1 MSPIAALGPGRPR
14 PPLVPGDGERERAL
28 DELAMSSLV
37 KACIAVGH
45 CKLNPRTDPRSFA
58 ASRWG
63 TEAANNA
70 EAVIKAA
77 SAPAMTSTPGW
88 AKEFSRVVW
97 AFLRNLTPLSAG
109 ADLLDKV
116 LRLNFDGAG
125 AISIPNLSVPLADF
139 VGQGAPIPVV
149 DGTVNIQ
156 ATLEPHKFGVIT
168 VLTNEMLTSSNA
180 EALMRDALL
189 QSTGPALD
197 RRLFD
202 ANAAVADVRPAGLL
216 YGITPLGATA
226 GGGYAAMVG
235 DLGKL
240 ANAVAPKSGNGGMT
254 LIAAAPQAIAISLQL
269 VQGSPWPLLTSTSLP
284 AGTIIGVA
292 NAGVVVAAGAAPT
305 IDTTA
310 AASLVMDTA
319 PGAIMTGGSVR
330 ANFQTDT
337 TGLRLR
343 WPISWAVRDPG
354 AIAVIQNTTW

>member
-1 MSPIAALGPGRPR
+1 MA
-14 PPLVPGDGERERAL
+14 V
-28 DELAMSSLV
+28 SSLV
-37 KACIAVGH
+37 RACIATGH
-45 CKLNPRTDPRSFA
+45 AKLNPRTDARSFV

-63 TEAANNA
+63 SEEARNV
-70 EAVIKAA
+70 EAVTKAA

-88 AKEFSRVVW
+88 AKEFSRVVL
-97 AFLRNLTPLSAG
+97 AFLRNLTPISAS
-109 ADLLDKV
+109 ADLLTRV
-116 LRLNFDGAG
+116 LSLNFDGAG
-125 AISIPNLSVPLADF
+125 AISIPNLNVPLADF

-149 DGTVNIQ
+149 DGTVTIQ
-156 ATLEPHKFGVIT
+156 TTLEPHKFATIT
-168 VLTNEMLTSSNA
+168 VLTNEMLNSSNA
-180 EALMRDALL
+180 EQLVRDALL

-202 ANAAVADVRPAGLL
+202 ANPAVPDLRPAGLL

-240 ANAVAPKSGNGGMT
+240 ANAVAAKSGNGGMT
-254 LIAAAPQAIAISLQL
+254 LIAAAPQAIAVGLQL
-269 VQGSPWPLLTSTSLP
+269 VQGPPWPLLTSTSLP
-284 AGTIIGVA
+284 AGTVIAVA
-292 NAGVVVAAGAAPT
+292 NAGIVVAAGAAPV

-354 AIAVIQNTTW
+354 AIACITATTW